1 MKQINLKLPSSLVR
15 DIGIDLG
22 TTKSLVY
29 VKGRGI
35 VINEPTIVALNNKT
49 NQIIAVGREAVE
61 MVGKTPPH
69 VSAVKPLVNGVISD
83 FEVTEKMVRY
93 FLERTGEKNF
103 LQSLFNWNR
112 LVVSIP
118 CGGTEVEKRAV
129 EDVAKLAGAKEV
141 HLIEEPVAVALGLRL
156 PIRESKGL
164 FIVDIGGGVT
174 EAAVV
179 SLGGIVV
186 YKSIRIAGNRLND
199 DIILYIRDNYKLA
212 IGEQTAENIKTT
224 IGSVIDTGSN
234 QEMKIKGRDLTKG
247 LPKEIKIKEEA
258 VREAILPSVLK
269 IVDAIQGTLE
279 ITPPE
284 LIADILNSGI
294 YLAGGT
300 ALLKGMDK
308 LISDAVNLPVHI
320 VEEPI
325 TAVIRGIGVVLED
338 LDSYRDIL
346 ININREKP
354 PV

>member
-1 MKQINLKLPSSLVR
+1 MIKINYKLFSSLIK

-22 TTKSLVY
+22 TTKSIVY

-35 VINEPTIVALNNKT
+35 IINEPTIVAVNNKT
-49 NQIIAVGREAVE
+49 NQIIAVGREATQ
-61 MVGKTPPH
+61 MLGKTPPH
-69 VSAVKPLVNGVISD
+69 ISAIKPLVNGVISD
-83 FEVTEKMVRY
+83 FEVTEKMIRY
-93 FLERTGEKNF
+93 FLDRTNEKSFVKN
-103 LQSLFNWNR
+103 LFNWNR

-129 EDVAKLAGAKEV
+129 EDVVKLAGAKEI

-164 FIVDIGGGVT
+164 FIVDIGGGTT

-199 DIILYIRDNYKLA
+199 DIILYLKDNYKLA
-212 IGEQTAENIKTT
+212 IGEQTAEILKTT

-234 QEMKIKGRDLTKG
+234 QEMKVKGRDLTKG

-269 IVDAIQGTLE
+269 IIDTIQNTLE
-279 ITPPE
+279 MTPPE
-284 LIADILNSGI
+284 LVSDILSSGI

-300 ALLKGMDK
+300 ALLRGIDK
-308 LISDAVNLPVHI
+308 LISDSVNLPVTI
-320 VEEPI
+320 VDDPI
-325 TAVIRGIGVVLED
+325 TAVIRGIGMVLED
-338 LDSYRDIL
+338 VNSYRDIL

>member
-1 MKQINLKLPSSLVR
+1 MNKKYLTFLSSLTR
-15 DIGIDLG
+15 NIGIDLG

-29 VKGRGI
+29 VKGKGI

-61 MVGKTPPH
+61 MIGKTPPH
-69 VSAVKPLVNGVISD
+69 ISAIKPLTNGVISD
-83 FEVTEKMVRY
+83 FEVTEKMIRY
-93 FLERTGEKNF
+93 FLEKIGEKSF
-103 LQSLFNWNR
+103 LQSLFNLNR
-112 LVVSIP
+112 LIISIP

-129 EDVAKLAGAKEV
+129 EDVAKLAGVREV
-141 HLIEEPVAVALGLRL
+141 HLIEEPIAVALGLHL
-156 PIRESKGL
+156 PIRESKGI

-212 IGEQTAENIKTT
+212 IGEQTAENIKVT

-247 LPKEIKIKEEA
+247 LPKEIKIKEDT

-269 IVDAIQGTLE
+269 IVDAIQNTLE

-284 LIADILNSGI
+284 LVADILNSGI
-294 YLAGGT
+294 YLSGGT
-300 ALLKGMDK
+300 ALLKGIDK
-308 LISDAVNLPVHI
+308 LISDTVNLPVHVI
-320 VEEPI
+320 EDPI
-325 TAVIRGIGVVLED
+325 TSVIRGIGVVLED
-338 LDSYRDIL
+338 LDNYRDIL